1 MENKKIILG
10 TAQFLNQYGI
20 ANTNQKKISKNIFY
34 KILNLSLNNGISTLD
49 TANSYNNEK
58 DIGNFIKANGI
69 EKKIKIIT
77 KIPSLRIIKKKDITK
92 ILEKSLKNLN
102 IKKFHTIFFHDQND
116 IDFILENNFFFQKIK
131 KEFGNPNF
139 GLSLYDKKVLKK
151 IDKINLIN
159 CVQVPLNFLNDD
171 FLKLKYK
178 KNFKI
183 FARSIFLQGFLINE
197 KINYKN
203 LDNKTIKAHKKY
215 FIYLKKNN
223 IDPLKFCLSFI
234 NSVRKFDH
242 YIFGTN
248 NASQLEEILQ
258 AKRSSNIDLIKLN
271 EIRSLFKNSTLDPRK
286 W

>member
-20 ANTNQKKISKNIFY
+20 ANTNQKKISKSIFY

-49 TANSYNNEK
+49 TANSYNNER

-77 KIPSLRIIKKKDITK
+77 KIPSLRITKKKDITK

-171 FLKLKYK
+171 FLKLKYQ

-248 NASQLEEILQ
+248 YASQLEEILQ

>member
-20 ANTNQKKISKNIFY
+20 ANTNQKKISKSIFY

-77 KIPSLRIIKKKDITK
+77 KIPSLKITKKKDITK

-171 FLKLKYK
+171 FLKLKYQ

-223 IDPLKFCLSFI
+223 INPLKFCLSFI

-248 NASQLEEILQ
+248 YASQLEEILQ

>member
-34 KILNLSLNNGISTLD
+34 KILNLSLNNDISTLD

-242 YIFGTN
+242 YIFGAN
-248 NASQLEEILQ
+248 YASQLEEILQ

>member
-1 MENKKIILG
+1 M
-10 TAQFLNQYGI
+10 
-20 ANTNQKKISKNIFY
+20 
-34 KILNLSLNNGISTLD
+34 
-49 TANSYNNEK
+49 
-58 DIGNFIKANGI
+58 
-69 EKKIKIIT
+69 
-77 KIPSLRIIKKKDITK
+77 
-92 ILEKSLKNLN
+92 
-102 IKKFHTIFFHDQND
+102 
-116 IDFILENNFFFQKIK
+116 
-131 KEFGNPNF
+131 
-139 GLSLYDKKVLKK
+139 
-151 IDKINLIN
+151 
-159 CVQVPLNFLNDD
+159 QVPLNFLNDD

-234 NSVRKFDH
+234 NSVRKLDH
-242 YIFGTN
+242 YIFGAN
-248 NASQLEEILQ
+248 YASQLEEILQ

>member
-20 ANTNQKKISKNIFY
+20 ANTNQKKISKSIFY

-77 KIPSLRIIKKKDITK
+77 KIPSLRITKKKDITK

-171 FLKLKYK
+171 FLKLKYQ

-248 NASQLEEILQ
+248 YASQLEEILQ

>member
-34 KILNLSLNNGISTLD
+34 KILNLSLNNGIRTLD

-58 DIGNFIKANGI
+58 DIGNFIKANRI

-77 KIPSLRIIKKKDITK
+77 KIPSLKTTKKKDITK

-151 IDKINLIN
+151 IDKMNLIN

-197 KINYKN
+197 KINYIN
-203 LDNKTIKAHKKY
+203 LDNKTISAHKKY
-215 FIYLKKNN
+215 FIYLKKNK

-234 NSVRKFDH
+234 NSVKKLDY

-248 NASQLEEILQ
+248 YASQLKQILQ
-258 AKRSSNIDLIKLN
+258 AKRSLNIDLIKLN

>member
-10 TAQFLNQYGI
+10 TAQFLNKYGI
-20 ANTNQKKISKNIFY
+20 ANTNQKKISKNTFY
-34 KILNLSLNNGISTLD
+34 KILNLSIQNGIKILD
-49 TANSYNNEK
+49 TANSYKNEK
-58 DIGNFIKANGI
+58 EIGNFIKANKV

-77 KIPSLRIIKKKDITK
+77 KIPSLKTIKKKDITK

-116 IDFILENNFFFQKIK
+116 IDFILKNKIFFQKIK
-131 KEFGNPNF
+131 KEFGYPNF
-139 GLSLYDKKVLKK
+139 GISLYDKKGLKK
-151 IDKINLIN
+151 INKTNLIN
-159 CVQVPLNFLNDD
+159 CAQVPLNFLNDE

-178 KNFKI
+178 KNFKV
-183 FARSIFLQGFLINE
+183 FVRSIFLQGFLTNE

-203 LDNKTIKAHKKY
+203 LDKKTIIAHKKY

-223 IDPLKFCLSFI
+223 INPLKFCLSFI

-248 NASQLEEILQ
+248 SASQLKEILQ
-258 AKRSSNIDLIKLN
+258 AKRSLKIDLFHLN
-271 EIRSLFKNSTLDPRK
+271 EIRSIFKNSSLDPRN

>member
-20 ANTNQKKISKNIFY
+20 ANTNQKKISKSIFY

-49 TANSYNNEK
+49 TANSYNNER

-77 KIPSLRIIKKKDITK
+77 KIPSLKITKKKDITK

-171 FLKLKYK
+171 FLKLKYQ

-248 NASQLEEILQ
+248 YASQLEEILQ

>member
-20 ANTNQKKISKNIFY
+20 ANTNQKKISKSIFY

-77 KIPSLRIIKKKDITK
+77 KITSLKITKKKDITK

-171 FLKLKYK
+171 FLKLKYQ

-223 IDPLKFCLSFI
+223 INPLKFCLSFI

-248 NASQLEEILQ
+248 YASQLEEILQ

>member
-10 TAQFLNQYGI
+10 TAQFLNKYGI
-20 ANTNQKKISKNIFY
+20 ANINKKKISKNTFY
-34 KILNLSLNNGISTLD
+34 KILDLSLKNGIRSLD
-49 TANSYNNEK
+49 TASTYNNEK
-58 DIGNFIKANGI
+58 DIGNFIKANKV

-77 KIPSLRIIKKKDITK
+77 KIPSLKTTKKEDIIK
-92 ILEKSLKNLN
+92 ILKKSLKNLN

-116 IDFILENNFFFQKIK
+116 INLILENEIFFQKIK
-131 KEFGNPNF
+131 KEFGYPNF
-139 GLSLYDKKVLKK
+139 GISIYDKKVLKK
-151 IDKINLIN
+151 INKTNLIN

-171 FLKLKYK
+171 FLRLEYK

-183 FARSIFLQGFLINE
+183 FVRSIFLQGFLINE

-203 LDNKTIKAHKKY
+203 LDKKTIIAHKKY

-223 IDPLKFCLSFI
+223 INPLKFCLSFI
-234 NSVRKFDH
+234 SSVRKFDH

-248 NASQLEEILQ
+248 SASQLKEILQ
-258 AKRSSNIDLIKLN
+258 AKRSLNIDLIQLN
-271 EIRSLFKNSTLDPRK
+271 EIRSLFKNSLLDPRK

>member
-77 KIPSLRIIKKKDITK
+77 KIPSLRITKKNDITK

>member
-20 ANTNQKKISKNIFY
+20 ANTNQKKISKSIFY

-77 KIPSLRIIKKKDITK
+77 KIPSLRITKKKDITK
-92 ILEKSLKNLN
+92 ILEKSLRNLN

-171 FLKLKYK
+171 FLKLKYQ

-248 NASQLEEILQ
+248 YASQLEEILQ

>member
-20 ANTNQKKISKNIFY
+20 ANTNQKKISKSIFY

-49 TANSYNNEK
+49 TANSYNNER

-77 KIPSLRIIKKKDITK
+77 KIPSLRITKKKDITK

-139 GLSLYDKKVLKK
+139 RLSLYDKKVLKK
-151 IDKINLIN
+151 N
-159 CVQVPLNFLNDD
+159 
-171 FLKLKYK
+171 
-178 KNFKI
+178 
-183 FARSIFLQGFLINE
+183 R
-197 KINYKN
+197 
-203 LDNKTIKAHKKY
+203 
-215 FIYLKKNN
+215 
-223 IDPLKFCLSFI
+223 
-234 NSVRKFDH
+234 
-242 YIFGTN
+242 
-248 NASQLEEILQ
+248 
-258 AKRSSNIDLIKLN
+258 
-271 EIRSLFKNSTLDPRK
+271 
-286 W
+286 

>member
-20 ANTNQKKISKNIFY
+20 ANTNQKKISKSIFY

-77 KIPSLRIIKKKDITK
+77 KIPSLRITKKKDITK

-171 FLKLKYK
+171 FLKLKYQ

-223 IDPLKFCLSFI
+223 INPLKFCLSFI

-248 NASQLEEILQ
+248 YASQLEEILQ

>member
-20 ANTNQKKISKNIFY
+20 ANTNQKKISKSIFY

-77 KIPSLRIIKKKDITK
+77 KIPSLRITKKNDITK

-159 CVQVPLNFLNDD
+159 CIQVPLNFLNDD

-178 KNFKI
+178 KNFKT

-271 EIRSLFKNSTLDPRK
+271 EIKSLFKNSTLDPRK

>member
-116 IDFILENNFFFQKIK
+116 IDFILENNFFF
-131 KEFGNPNF
+131 F
-139 GLSLYDKKVLKK
+139 
-151 IDKINLIN
+151 
-159 CVQVPLNFLNDD
+159 
-171 FLKLKYK
+171 
-178 KNFKI
+178 
-183 FARSIFLQGFLINE
+183 
-197 KINYKN
+197 
-203 LDNKTIKAHKKY
+203 
-215 FIYLKKNN
+215 
-223 IDPLKFCLSFI
+223 
-234 NSVRKFDH
+234 
-242 YIFGTN
+242 
-248 NASQLEEILQ
+248 
-258 AKRSSNIDLIKLN
+258 
-271 EIRSLFKNSTLDPRK
+271 
-286 W
+286 

>member
-1 MENKKIILG
+1 M
-10 TAQFLNQYGI
+10 
-20 ANTNQKKISKNIFY
+20 
-34 KILNLSLNNGISTLD
+34 
-49 TANSYNNEK
+49 
-58 DIGNFIKANGI
+58 
-69 EKKIKIIT
+69 
-77 KIPSLRIIKKKDITK
+77 
-92 ILEKSLKNLN
+92 
-102 IKKFHTIFFHDQND
+102 
-116 IDFILENNFFFQKIK
+116 
-131 KEFGNPNF
+131 
-139 GLSLYDKKVLKK
+139 
-151 IDKINLIN
+151 
-159 CVQVPLNFLNDD
+159 QVPLNFLNDD
-171 FLKLKYK
+171 FLKLKYQ

-248 NASQLEEILQ
+248 YASQLEEILQ